1 MGTRLGLRFVTHP
14 YRTIQFGKSKGVEN
28 ATGAQFQFDGVMKLI
43 WPRNRA
49 TVTLDQIKE
58 NSPTKKN
65 RKKLN
70 IDF

>member
-1 MGTRLGLRFVTHP
+1 M
-14 YRTIQFGKSKGVEN
+14 QFGKSKGVEN

>member
-1 MGTRLGLRFVTHP
+1 
-14 YRTIQFGKSKGVEN
+14 
-28 ATGAQFQFDGVMKLI
+28 MKLI

-70 IDF
+70 IDFLAQARRGLRLKICFDLNLNSWRILNNWIINES